1 MAGENIDFKVRV
13 LGVKQLVELNNQ
25 IQATSKQLSEKK
37 KALKTDEKGQQENM
51 NSVLQLTDT
60 LKKQRQEFREG
71 TKQQQKVQ
79 TETKKTTS
87 FTMKMATAF
96 GVAQIAVNG
105 LQKVMAFLGNQI
117 KDGITVFKDFDGSGI

>member
-1 MAGENIDFKVRV
+1 MAGDNIDFKVRV

-51 NSVLQLTDT
+51 KSVLQLTDT

-71 TKQQQKVQ
+71 SKQQQKVQ
-79 TETKKTTS
+79 TEGYCFWGCSNCSQWSSKSYGFFRKS
-87 FTMKMATAF
+87 
-96 GVAQIAVNG
+96 N
-105 LQKVMAFLGNQI
+105 
-117 KDGITVFKDFDGSGI
+117 